1 MGIREIRIAT
11 ERKREKE
18 KETMG
23 ADFNVL
29 YIKI

>member
-11 ERKREKE
+11 ERKREKD
-18 KETMG
+18 TMG

-29 YIKI
+29 YIKV